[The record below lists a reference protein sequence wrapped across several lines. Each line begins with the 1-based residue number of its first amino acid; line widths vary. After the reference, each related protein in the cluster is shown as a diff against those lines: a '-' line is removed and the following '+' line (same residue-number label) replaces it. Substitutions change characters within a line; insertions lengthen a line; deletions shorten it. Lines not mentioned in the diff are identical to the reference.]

1 MGELGSRRWWKTLE
15 SCQSL
20 KNYHKYTTCSLNSTF
35 SFRVGRPTG
44 SALENKLWGGEKT
57 MQKSLYLAL
66 SISYPFCPKR
76 LRRYFNKGEE
86 LLV

>member
-1 MGELGSRRWWKTLE
+1 MENLGKLP
-15 SCQSL
+15 SL

-35 SFRVGRPTG
+35 SFRLGRPTG

-66 SISYPFCPKR
+66 SISSFLP
-76 LRRYFNKGEE
+76 
-86 LLV
+86 